1 MREVNGMSDLLTCP
15 RSHKPPSP
23 AKVASTAAHEWSV
36 REAQVRAMIDS
47 NGGSEQEGRS
57 QPGKWRAVENG
68 LAQRP
73 SHEIDDCHHDEPER
87 DDYLQWN
94 RNALMLTPLGLEIIA
109 EKAA

>member
-1 MREVNGMSDLLTCP
+1 MREVDGMPDLLTYP

-94 RNALMLTPLGLEIIA
+94 RNALMLTPLVLEIIA